1 MRRMWSRSTRAPTG
15 PSWLN
20 CRARSTTS
28 GCTRQC
34 ADLGLAIGPSLQAV
48 AAAAGGAAQKTK
60 RIQLRSADK
69 IIRHPGE
76 GRDPPLY
83 LRAVDLWISGP
94 ARVTNGR

>member
-34 ADLGLAIGPSLQAV
+34 ADLGLAIGHSLQAV

-60 RIQLRSADK
+60 RIQLRSADEWVD
-69 IIRHPGE
+69 RHELPILACAAALAAPLTPPG
-76 GRDPPLY
+76 
-83 LRAVDLWISGP
+83 LRGAAD
-94 ARVTNGR
+94 